1 MLKINPIKVSRKV
14 NCSADPFKIP
24 VSCENTTSFS
34 ASRSLQAAINRSG
47 TLQAEHYWSFKR
59 NNDTSKWFFS
69 GIKNIYCA
77 RWFDSVQSYLWVWQP
92 YI

>member
-24 VSCENTTSFS
+24 VSCENTTSLS

-47 TLQAEHYWSFKR
+47 TLQAEH
-59 NNDTSKWFFS
+59 
-69 GIKNIYCA
+69 
-77 RWFDSVQSYLWVWQP
+77 
-92 YI
+92 

>member
-1 MLKINPIKVSRKV
+1 MVYPMLRRFQRQHKKNKFLKLGNIVIFQLEHSIMLKINPIKVSRKV

-47 TLQAEHYWSFKR
+47 TLQAEH
-59 NNDTSKWFFS
+59 
-69 GIKNIYCA
+69 
-77 RWFDSVQSYLWVWQP
+77 
-92 YI
+92 